1 MSSLPFPQGFVYR
14 HLSPA
19 RDGQTLPLLYLTK
32 WKESVCHPARAES
45 WDPEFP
51 FAPPSSALSPPSCHI
66 SLLWICFYTP
76 AWALSFFSGI
86 FCCFQNGRHRAVLWS
101 DPSACVISLWTLK
114 DRCNANAFK
123 HQLPLLRILKQM
135 KKQLL
140 LYFHPFSVLSPNLH
154 TDLYQDTLI

>member
-1 MSSLPFPQGFVYR
+1 MISHSKCRDMSSLPFPQGFVYR

-66 SLLWICFYTP
+66 SAVNLLLHTC
-76 AWALSFFSGI
+76 LSFIIFFWNILLLSEREAQGCALIRSLCLCYLVVNVKGQMQCKRFQTSATTVENTKADEKTALAVFSPI
-86 FCCFQNGRHRAVLWS
+86 FCTI
-101 DPSACVISLWTLK
+101 P
-114 DRCNANAFK
+114 
-123 HQLPLLRILKQM
+123 
-135 KKQLL
+135 
-140 LYFHPFSVLSPNLH
+140 
-154 TDLYQDTLI
+154 